1 VAKGSGPEVVALS
14 PTQLEELL
22 VKLAG
27 LLPAETYR
35 LVETLLRTL
44 QWVMGVLEA
53 KNTTLGRLR
62 RMIFGAK
69 TEKSRNLLAQS
80 GAAAASASPP
90 APKPKVKGHGRKA
103 AQDYPGAKR
112 LPVPHSKFH
121 LGDLCP
127 KCLKGKL
134 YLLKIPA
141 RIVRIAAQPMF
152 SATIFELERLRCALC
167 GALFTAA
174 PPPEAGQSKY
184 DPSCGVMLNLQRFGV
199 GQPMYRTDKWQ
210 KYLGVPL
217 AASTQWELMA
227 AASKTPEVVYE
238 ALLKFAAQAELLHN
252 DDTPMRVQS
261 LQREIAAA
269 QDPDQR
275 TGIFTTSIIAQV
287 GKIPV
292 ALFFTGQKHAG
303 ENLNQLLQSREANRS
318 QPLRMCDAL
327 SRNEPKEFQTLLCHC
342 ILHARRNFIDVDQS
356 FPEECRQVIESLREI
371 YRVDALAKERKLS
384 DLERLALHQK
394 QSKPVMDQLQQ
405 WMKEQLEQK
414 KVEPN
419 SGLGEAINYMLKRWE
434 TLTRFLSVPGA
445 PLDNNITE
453 RALKMAI
460 LHRRNSLSYKTLN
473 GARIGDIHMSLIHTC
488 ELNRVNPFDYLMA
501 LEQHAE
507 AVAKAPTCWFPWNY
521 RQAIEAVNSG

>member
-1 VAKGSGPEVVALS
+1 MAKSRTPQVVELS
-14 PTQLEELL
+14 TAQLEALL

-27 LLPAETYR
+27 VLPAETYQ

-44 QWVMGVLEA
+44 QWVTGALEA

-62 RMIFGAK
+62 RMLFGAK
-69 TEKSRNLLAQS
+69 TEKTRNLLAPS
-80 GAAAASASPP
+80 DAAATSDKTQ
-90 APKPKVKGHGRKA
+90 APKLRAKGHGRKA

-112 LPVPHSKFH
+112 VPVSHPKFH

-141 RIVRIAAQPMF
+141 RIVRIAAQPIF
-152 SATIFELERLRCALC
+152 NATVFELERLRCALC
-167 GALFTAA
+167 GALFTAPA
-174 PPPEAGQSKY
+174 PPEAGPGKY

-210 KYLGVPL
+210 NYAGVPL
-217 AASTQWELMA
+217 AASTQWQLMA

-238 ALLKFAAQAELLHN
+238 ALIQVAAQGELLHN

-261 LQREIAAA
+261 LRREMAAS
-269 QDPDQR
+269 QDPDRR
-275 TGIFTTSIIAQV
+275 TGIFTTGIVAQV
-287 GKIPV
+287 GPVSV
-292 ALFFTGQKHAG
+292 ALFFTGQNHAG
-303 ENLNQLLQSREANRS
+303 ENLNQLLKRRAADLTKPMQ
-318 QPLRMCDAL
+318 MCDAL
-327 SRNEPKEFQTLLCHC
+327 SRNEPQEFQTLLCNC
-342 ILHARRNFIDVDQS
+342 ILHARRNFIDVSES
-356 FPEECRQVIESLREI
+356 FPKECRHVIESLREI
-371 YRVDALAKERKLS
+371 YRFEAQAKERKLS
-384 DLERLALHQK
+384 PLERLHFHQE
-394 QSKPVMDQLQQ
+394 QSQPVMDQLHE
-405 WMKEQLEQK
+405 WMQAQLDQK

-434 TLTRFLSVPGA
+434 PLTRFLSVPGA

-453 RALKMAI
+453 RALKTAI
-460 LHRRNSLSYKTLN
+460 LHRKNSLSYKTLA
-473 GARIGDIHMSLIHTC
+473 GARVGDIHMSLIHTC

-507 AVAKAPTCWFPWNY
+507 AVAQAPTGWFPWNY
-521 RQAIEAVNSG
+521 RQAIEAANSA